1 MQIDLDS
8 ELTPKFKPLFYNQ
21 DRFLI
26 LKGSAGSGKSVFA
39 AKKVIFRSIYE
50 DNHHFLITRKVAA
63 TLKKSV
69 WELFQKQISDWGLVN
84 RVFYEVN
91 KTELTIKLHKSKF
104 SFIGMDD
111 PEKLKSIVGITG
123 AFCEEMTEL
132 NEQDWNQLNTRIRDK
147 SPHYRQTI
155 GAFNPVSEDHWIKE
169 KIWDSEPMLPTKLH
183 ESNYKDNPYLDEE
196 YRMLLESYKHTND
209 LYYQVYCLG
218 NWGVVDKS
226 GKFLYSFDAEKHVR
240 NDIQHDPK
248 LPVRLSFDFNIEPF
262 VCTLYQMPN
271 SDTVNVFDQII
282 LNDSDI
288 YQVTDM
294 VKARYPNSFLQVT
307 GDVSG
312 GNRTGAVRGKA
323 SYWIAIKSELH
334 LTSAQI
340 RLRGQNL
347 GLIES
352 RVLCNSAL
360 IHKNIYLSSKLTNL
374 INDCKY
380 AKVDDTGMLVKDRN
394 KNKNDSLDTFRY
406 ILDAEFPNIIKHHK
420 K

>member
-1 MQIDLDS
+1 
-8 ELTPKFKPLFYNQ
+8 
-21 DRFLI
+21 
-26 LKGSAGSGKSVFA
+26 
-39 AKKVIFRSIYE
+39 
-50 DNHHFLITRKVAA
+50 
-63 TLKKSV
+63 
-69 WELFQKQISDWGLVN
+69 
-84 RVFYEVN
+84 
-91 KTELTIKLHKSKF
+91 
-104 SFIGMDD
+104 
-111 PEKLKSIVGITG
+111 
-123 AFCEEMTEL
+123 
-132 NEQDWNQLNTRIRDK
+132 
-147 SPHYRQTI
+147 
-155 GAFNPVSEDHWIKE
+155 
-169 KIWDSEPMLPTKLH
+169 
-183 ESNYKDNPYLDEE
+183 
-196 YRMLLESYKHTND
+196 
-209 LYYQVYCLG
+209 
-218 NWGVVDKS
+218 
-226 GKFLYSFDAEKHVR
+226 
-240 NDIQHDPK
+240 
-248 LPVRLSFDFNIEPF
+248 
-262 VCTLYQMPN
+262 
-271 SDTVNVFDQII
+271 
-282 LNDSDI
+282 
-288 YQVTDM
+288 M

-323 SYWIAIKSELH
+323 SYWMAIKSELH

>member
-1 MQIDLDS
+1 MTEIDLQS
-8 ELTPKFKPLFYNQ
+8 EFTPKFKQLFHNKH
-21 DRFLI
+21 RFLI

-39 AKKVIFRSIYE
+39 AKKKIFRAIYE
-50 DNHHFLITRKVAA
+50 DNHHFLVTRKVAA

-69 WELFQKQISDWGLVN
+69 WELFLKQISDWGLVN

-91 KTELTIKLHKSKF
+91 KTELTIKLHKSRF

-111 PEKLKSIVGITG
+111 PEKLKSIVGVTG

-132 NEQDWNQLNTRIRDK
+132 NEEDWNQLNTRIRDK

-169 KIWDSEPMLPTKLH
+169 KIWDMPAILPTKLH
-183 ESNYKDNPYLDEE
+183 ESSYLDNPHLDDE
-196 YRMLLESYKHTND
+196 YRMLLESYKHSND

-226 GKFLYSFDAEKHVR
+226 GKFLYSFDADKHVKPCEY
-240 NDIQHDPK
+240 NPA

-262 VCTLYQMPN
+262 VCTLYQIP
-271 SDTVNVFDQII
+271 SPDTVHVFDQLI

-288 YQVTDM
+288 YQVTDQL
-294 VKARYPNSFLQVT
+294 KARYPNVFFQVT

-312 GNRTGAVRGKA
+312 GNRVGAVRGKT
-323 SYWIAIKSELH
+323 SYWLAIKSELH

-340 RLRGQNL
+340 RLRSQNI

-352 RVLCNSAL
+352 RVLCNSVL
-360 IHKNIYLSSKLTNL
+360 IHKNIYISPKLTNL

-406 ILDAEFPNIIKHHK
+406 IMDCEFPNIIKHTK

>member
-1 MQIDLDS
+1 MKVTRTFTQTQNAYLEGYKHIINKGGTRSSKSFSTLQLLYIIANKSKRKRVIHCVSHSTPHLREGIIADFERILTEEGENIEKIRTQNPNTYRINKSVIKFLGFDKLGKSLGAARDILFVNEANKMPFEIVHQLIVRTTECVFYDYNPSEPFWITEEGISERENAITLHSTFHLNVENLSDSQID
-8 ELTPKFKPLFYNQ
+8 ELLE
-21 DRFLI
+21 
-26 LKGSAGSGKSVFA
+26 
-39 AKKVIFRSIYE
+39 AKKKHDKEVQMGIAGYWYNYWRVY
-50 DNHHFLITRKVAA
+50 
-63 TLKKSV
+63 
-69 WELFQKQISDWGLVN
+69 GLGLDGAVDMT
-84 RVFYEVN
+84 N
-91 KTELTIKLHKSKF
+91 KF
-104 SFIGMDD
+104 MFAFIEG
-111 PEKLKSIVGITG
+111 
-123 AFCEEMTEL
+123 
-132 NEQDWNQLNTRIRDK
+132 
-147 SPHYRQTI
+147 
-155 GAFNPVSEDHWIKE
+155 
-169 KIWDSEPMLPTKLH
+169 
-183 ESNYKDNPYLDEE
+183 
-196 YRMLLESYKHTND
+196 
-209 LYYQVYCLG
+209 
-218 NWGVVDKS
+218 
-226 GKFLYSFDAEKHVR
+226 KHVR
-240 NDIQHDPK
+240 SDIQHNPK

-262 VCTLYQMPN
+262 VCTLYQMPD

-323 SYWIAIKSELH
+323 SYWMAIKSELH